1 MYPIYEPAEDSF
13 LLQKY
18 VHHYANGKVLDM
30 GTGSGIQAIAAAQNW
45 HVESVLA
52 VDINSKA
59 ITSFKA
65 LMKKSTASLSRSF
78 SNFLSECEEGV
89 GPSGAEHNRMQEA
102 MRSKL
107 AVAHDVRFSPEPAIQ
122 ENIKT
127 ENLPHI
133 KVKQS
138 DLFQNVPKTKFNTII
153 FNPPYLPQDP
163 GIVDPALY
171 GGKKG
176 YELSERFFQEVSD
189 YLETDGQILFLFSTL
204 THKVKIEQI
213 LAQNLLSWEELG
225 TEKVSFE
232 TLYVYRITK
241 NPLRKS
247 IESHNI
253 CSILYYNKGKRG
265 LVYKGT
271 VEKGGLRL
279 LQERFSN
286 LPVIAEG
293 DPPSGKGPHSRF
305 TSKKRV
311 GLNPE
316 RSEVFYSAA
325 YKGIQLNNRFPK
337 LVAIKINQPASPSCR
352 LDLECRVLRD
362 VNRLG
367 IGPEFYAG
375 NKDYLIMEFINGTT
389 FPSWL
394 PSANALQVRR
404 VLGKLLAQCFALDQ
418 EHYTKEE
425 MHHPFKHII
434 VTAQN
439 HPVLIDFERCTKTDS
454 PKNLTQF
461 VEYLCRIQNQLSQK
475 DISFNI
481 LHIRAHA
488 KAYKHSPTRSNYT
501 IIRTLLLS

>member
-1 MYPIYEPAEDSF
+1 MYDIYEPAEDSF

-18 VHHYANGKVLDM
+18 VHHYANGRVLDM
-30 GTGSGIQAIAAAQNW
+30 GTGSGIQAITAIQNP
-45 HVESVLA
+45 SVTSILA
-52 VDINSKA
+52 IDINPSA
-59 ITSFKA
+59 VNA
-65 LMKKSTASLSRSF
+65 LK
-78 SNFLSECEEGV
+78 N
-89 GPSGAEHNRMQEA
+89 H
-102 MRSKL
+102 
-107 AVAHDVRFSPEPAIQ
+107 
-122 ENIKT
+122 IKT
-127 ENLPHI
+127 NHLKNI

-138 DLFQNVPKTKFNTII
+138 DLFQGIPKTKFDTII

-204 THKVKIEQI
+204 TNKVKIEQI
-213 LAQNLLSWEELG
+213 LAHNLLSWEELG

-241 NPLRKS
+241 NPLRIM
-247 IESHNI
+247 IESHHI
-253 CSILYYNKGKRG
+253 RSILYYNKGKRG
-265 LVYKGT
+265 LVYKGI
-271 VEKGGLRL
+271 L
-279 LQERFSN
+279 LKN
-286 LPVIAEG
+286 
-293 DPPSGKGPHSRF
+293 
-305 TSKKRV
+305 
-311 GLNPE
+311 
-316 RSEVFYSAA
+316 RSQ
-325 YKGIQLNNRFPK
+325 KH
-337 LVAIKINQPASPSCR
+337 VAIKINQPASPSCR

-362 VNRLG
+362 VNRVG

-375 NKDYLIMEFINGTT
+375 NKDYLIMEFIDGTT

-394 PSANALQVRR
+394 PSATPLQVRR

-434 VTAQN
+434 ITAQN

-454 PKNLTQF
+454 PKNITQF

-501 IIRTLLLS
+501 TIRTLLLS